1 MVERVI
7 RTLKEQCVHR
17 HRFETQQHG
26 VRIIE
31 GYRSSAPRGD
41 RPAGE
46 RRSEGEARPAA
57 PWRPREDDAARAP
70 REHTARPFA
79 HRDDAARRRRS
90 EGERR
95 HDGAPRRYRE
105 D

>member
-1 MVERVI
+1 
-7 RTLKEQCVHR
+7 CVHR